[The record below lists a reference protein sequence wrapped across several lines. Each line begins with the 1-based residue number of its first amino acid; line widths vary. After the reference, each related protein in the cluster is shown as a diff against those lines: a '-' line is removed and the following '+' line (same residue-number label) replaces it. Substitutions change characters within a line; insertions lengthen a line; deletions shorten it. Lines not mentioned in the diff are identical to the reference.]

1 MTYQQLHLFSY
12 VNTLLFKEKKIEE
25 QYNSWHDKARLEQ
38 ISWITTLT
46 GCLYLIYAL
55 TDCFIAPKEVY
66 MLMVGVHA
74 GIMAPFLFFISRL
87 AKDIK
92 YLSLV
97 NVLLF
102 IAPVLAALANILM
115 EIEPHIYNSELY
127 LIIFWIFTVS
137 GLSLWRAS
145 LSASIVFLLS
155 VNAASPLPDI
165 DFMMTTFW
173 SISALSF
180 GFLGA
185 YLLERSHRKVFMN
198 EQRLEHLA
206 ETDKLT
212 GLYNRTRLDRVLK
225 DELVRAER
233 FKHKFACV
241 LIDIDFF
248 KQVND
253 TYGHTV
259 GDDILIEM
267 STLILKHTRKSDTVI
282 RWGGEEFALICA
294 EIDKEGVIAV
304 CEHLRQNISAFTF
317 SKVGHLSVSIGITL
331 SEDSDTIDS
340 IIQRADKALYAA
352 KNEGRNCTEVYEKP
366 L

>member
-12 VNTLLFKEKKIEE
+12 INTLFFKEKEIEA

-38 ISWITTLT
+38 ISWITALT
-46 GCLYLIYAL
+46 GCLYLIYAF
-55 TDCFIAPKEVY
+55 TDYFIAPKEVY
-66 MLMVGVHA
+66 RMMIGAHA
-74 GIMAPFLFFISRL
+74 GLMAPFLFLISYL

-92 YLSLV
+92 HLNLV

-102 IAPVLAALANILM
+102 IAPIVAALANILM
-115 EIEPHIYNSELY
+115 QIEPHIYNSELY

-145 LSASIVFLLS
+145 LSALIVFMMS
-155 VNAASPLPDI
+155 VNAAFALADT

-185 YLLERSHRKVFMN
+185 YILERSNRRVFMN

-212 GLYNRTRLDRVLK
+212 GLYNRTYLDRVLK
-225 DELVRAER
+225 DELDRAECAQDT
-233 FKHKFACV
+233 FACV
-241 LIDIDFF
+241 LIDIDYF

-253 TYGHTV
+253 TYGHAV
-259 GDDILIEM
+259 GDEILVEM
-267 STLILKHTRKSDTVI
+267 STLILKHTRKSDTVF
-282 RWGGEEFALICA
+282 RWGGEEFVLICSH
-294 EIDKEGVIAV
+294 IDKEGAIAV
-304 CEHLRQNISAFTF
+304 CEHLRQNISASSF
-317 SKVGHLSVSIGITL
+317 SRVGQLCVSIGIAL
-331 SEDSDTIDS
+331 SEDSDTIDT
-340 IIQRADKALYAA
+340 IIQRADKALYTA
-352 KNEGRNCTEVYEKP
+352 KNKGRNCIEVYE
-366 L
+366 